1 MDAQE
6 LKTYTGHIC
15 DLEGRLYAMQIVRKN
30 LINKI
35 RNLKNYKIEE
45 LVDEE
50 YVEELYLGDILLT
63 ALGLGILGIFVGAAM
78 TYIVFSDIFETISPS
93 IVTYFGS
100 SKMIVLI
107 GGLIGGVLV
116 AFFGLFDKI
125 SAHKSNVRR
134 TMEKN
139 ILIKKQNKKAAE
151 NNKNLI
157 ATRNQQA
164 NILQFQVDDLNQM
177 IQDTKNVLGCYY
189 QKNIIYPKYWNWV
202 AVASF
207 YEYLSSGR
215 CTSLEGHEGAYNIFE
230 NESRQDLI
238 IRKLDEVIEN
248 LNEIKENQYML
259 YSEIKQQNE
268 TVSKLTNDVY
278 NCALSLNRIEVSNEM
293 IDYKCQCIAQN
304 TEFLSWLQ
312 IVNMG

>member
-15 DLEGRLYAMQIVRKN
+15 DLEGRLYAMQIIRRN

-35 RNLKNYKIEE
+35 RNLKNYKLEE

-50 YVEELYLGDILLT
+50 YVEELYLGDILFT
-63 ALGLGILGIFVGAAM
+63 AIGLGILGVFAGAAM
-78 TYIVFSDIFETISPS
+78 TYFVFLNLFETISPN

-100 SKMIVLI
+100 SKRVVLI
-107 GGLIGGVLV
+107 VGLIGGILS
-116 AFFGLFDKI
+116 ACFGLFDKI
-125 SAHKSNVRR
+125 SGHKYRVKR
-134 TMEKN
+134 TLEKN
-139 ILIKKQNKKAAE
+139 FLIEEQNKKAAA

-157 ATRNQQA
+157 ATRNQQV
-164 NILQFQVDDLNQM
+164 NILQFQVDDLDQM
-177 IQDTKNVLGCYY
+177 IQNTKNVLDCYY

-293 IDYKCQCIAQN
+293 IDYKCQCVAQN

-312 IVNMG
+312 IMNMG